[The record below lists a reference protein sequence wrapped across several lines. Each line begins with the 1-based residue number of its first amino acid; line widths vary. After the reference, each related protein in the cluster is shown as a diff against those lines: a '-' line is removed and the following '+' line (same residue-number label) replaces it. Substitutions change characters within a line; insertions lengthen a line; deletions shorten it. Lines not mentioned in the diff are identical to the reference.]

1 MSIFLTVI
9 LCILSFVVAFL
20 GVAQGIVLIV
30 KMITFTQ
37 PFSTEMV
44 KNNVYQLP
52 VHKQLIFVDWT
63 ASLITL
69 LVASGM
75 AAGIIIW
82 GKTPCLIV
90 AIVGLVIGLTYSLVI
105 NKAAIGRTQYNID
118 RFVSKH
124 SICMNEDEWNA
135 YINSVV

>member
-1 MSIFLTVI
+1 MSIFLTII
-9 LCILSFVVAFL
+9 LCILSFLVAFI

-37 PFSTEMV
+37 PFSMEMV
-44 KNNVYQLP
+44 KNNVYELT
-52 VHKQLIFVDWT
+52 VHKQLVFVDWT

-69 LVASGM
+69 LVAVCM
-75 AAGIIIW
+75 AAGLIIW

-90 AIVGLVIGLTYSLVI
+90 AIAGFIVGLIYSLVI

-118 RFVSKH
+118 RFVNKH
-124 SICMNEDEWNA
+124 SICMNEDRWNA
-135 YINSVV
+135 YVEK

>member
-1 MSIFLTVI
+1 MINVGWASI
-9 LCILSFVVAFL
+9 
-20 GVAQGIVLIV
+20 
-30 KMITFTQ
+30 
-37 PFSTEMV
+37 
-44 KNNVYQLP
+44 
-52 VHKQLIFVDWT
+52 
-63 ASLITL
+63 LITL
-69 LVASGM
+69 LVVSRM
-75 AAGIIIW
+75 AGRIIIW